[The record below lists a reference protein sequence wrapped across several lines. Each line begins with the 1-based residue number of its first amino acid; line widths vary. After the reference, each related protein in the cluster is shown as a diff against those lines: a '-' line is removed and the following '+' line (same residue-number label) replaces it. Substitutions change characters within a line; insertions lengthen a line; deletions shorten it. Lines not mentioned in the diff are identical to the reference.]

1 MTDTPFAT
9 WIEELTQAARAAGA
23 AEQEHQK
30 EAARRAAALAE
41 ARAFAWRRVNL
52 MRKVASAVRGAEEE
66 EAAAAAGRG
75 VLLREVGWN
84 GATAPQREVA
94 DRFAPVVL
102 AVWEATR
109 PEAEASEVPEVWAAF
124 EDWYAAER
132 GRPFLTLMEREIV
145 ELPLVEI

>member
-1 MTDTPFAT
+1 MTDTPFAA
-9 WIEELTQAARAAGA
+9 WIEELTLAARAAGT
-23 AEQEHQK
+23 AEQEHQT
-30 EAARRAAALAE
+30 EAARRAAELKE

-52 MRKVASAVRGAEEE
+52 MRKVASAVRSAEEADE
-66 EAAAAAGRG
+66 AAAAGRG

-94 DRFAPVVL
+94 EHFAPVV
-102 AVWEATR
+102 AAIWAATR
-109 PEAEASEVPEVWAAF
+109 PEAETSQVPAEWAAF
-124 EDWYAAER
+124 EEWYAAER